1 MFTALMF
8 LFLLVSILSVIAL
21 IIGLIKPGKVVRFG
35 NTKTRGRVILIF
47 LPVLFISFI
56 LASVF
61 ASKSI
66 TPEERVAIDKKRAE
80 EKVLK
85 ENQEKEKIEKEKKA
99 KEQEKKAQEKE
110 EQEKEEQEKEEQ
122 EKEEQE
128 KAKLEKKATEEKH
141 KQEEAQQKAEKEAK
155 EKEKQQKEKKEAKP
169 DKEKQLPATQ
179 SNKISVK
186 AGLGDTEENFVKEY
200 GSNKGST
207 SIARFANDYIIAMF
221 LEGRANNITLQFS
234 QSGKQSHSLSDV
246 MTEVKNILPVDA
258 IEKERYTDAQDPERE
273 IITFTS
279 EILKNSVPETAFLGD
294 ESGTCMA
301 IIRKGLNEEY
311 ISAVIALGNSNP

>member
-1 MFTALMF
+1 M
-8 LFLLVSILSVIAL
+8 
-21 IIGLIKPGKVVRFG
+21 
-35 NTKTRGRVILIF
+35 
-47 LPVLFISFI
+47 
-56 LASVF
+56 F

-110 EQEKEEQEKEEQ
+110 EQEK
-122 EKEEQE
+122 
-128 KAKLEKKATEEKH
+128 AKLEKKATEEKH

-155 EKEKQQKEKKEAKP
+155 EKAEAEAEEKEKQQKEKKEDTP

-234 QSGKQSHSLSDV
+234 QSGKQSRSLSDV

>member
-8 LFLLVSILSVIAL
+8 LFLLVAILSVIAL
-21 IIGLIKPGKVVRFG
+21 IIGLIKPGKVIRFG

-110 EQEKEEQEKEEQ
+110 EQEK
-122 EKEEQE
+122 
-128 KAKLEKKATEEKH
+128 AKQANEEKR

-155 EKEKQQKEKKEAKP
+155 EKAEAEEKEKQQKEKKESTP

-200 GSNKGST
+200 GSNKGSA

-234 QSGKQSHSLSDV
+234 QSGKQSRSLSDV

-311 ISAVIALGNSNP
+311 ISAVIALGTSNP

>member
-1 MFTALMF
+1 MF
-8 LFLLVSILSVIAL
+8 LFLLASILSVIAL

-56 LASVF
+56 LASLF

-85 ENQEKEKIEKEKKA
+85 ENQEKEKVEKEKEKKA
-99 KEQEKKAQEKE
+99 NEQEKKAQEKE
-110 EQEKEEQEKEEQ
+110 EQEKAKQAKE
-122 EKEEQE
+122 
-128 KAKLEKKATEEKH
+128 EKKAAEEKR
-141 KQEEAQQKAEKEAK
+141 KQDEAHQKAEKEAK
-155 EKEKQQKEKKEAKP
+155 EKAEAAEKEKQQKEKKESIP
-169 DKEKQLPATQ
+169 DKDKQLPATQ

-200 GSNKGST
+200 GSNKGSA
-207 SIARFANDYIIAMF
+207 SIARFANDYILAMF

-258 IEKERYTDAQDPERE
+258 IEKERYTDTQDPERE

>member
-47 LPVLFISFI
+47 LPLLFISFI

-66 TPEERVAIDKKRAE
+66 TPEERVAIDKKRVE

-110 EQEKEEQEKEEQ
+110 EQEK
-122 EKEEQE
+122 
-128 KAKLEKKATEEKH
+128 AKQANEEKKAAEEKR

-155 EKEKQQKEKKEAKP
+155 EKAEAEEKEKQQKEKKESTP

-200 GSNKGST
+200 GSNKGSA

-234 QSGKQSHSLSDV
+234 QSGKQSRSLSDV

-258 IEKERYTDAQDPERE
+258 IEKDRYIDAQDPERE

>member
-1 MFTALMF
+1 MF

-56 LASVF
+56 LASAF

-110 EQEKEEQEKEEQ
+110 EQEK
-122 EKEEQE
+122 
-128 KAKLEKKATEEKH
+128 AKQANEEKKTAEEKR

-155 EKEKQQKEKKEAKP
+155 EKAEAEEKEKQQKEKKESTP

-200 GSNKGST
+200 GSNKGSA

-234 QSGKQSHSLSDV
+234 QSGKQSRSLSDV

>member
-8 LFLLVSILSVIAL
+8 LFLLASILSVIAL

-56 LASVF
+56 LASLF

-85 ENQEKEKIEKEKKA
+85 ENQEKEKVEKEKEKKA
-99 KEQEKKAQEKE
+99 NEQEKKAQEKE
-110 EQEKEEQEKEEQ
+110 EQAKE
-122 EKEEQE
+122 
-128 KAKLEKKATEEKH
+128 EKKAAEEKS
-141 KQEEAQQKAEKEAK
+141 KQDEAYQKAEKEAE
-155 EKEKQQKEKKEAKP
+155 EKEKQQKEKKESTP
-169 DKEKQLPATQ
+169 DKDKQLPATQ

-200 GSNKGST
+200 GSNKGSA
-207 SIARFANDYIIAMF
+207 SIARFANDYILAMF

-234 QSGKQSHSLSDV
+234 QSGKQSRSLSDV

-258 IEKERYTDAQDPERE
+258 IEKERYTDTQDPERE

>member
-1 MFTALMF
+1 MF

-85 ENQEKEKIEKEKKA
+85 ENQEKEKIEKEKEKKA
-99 KEQEKKAQEKE
+99 NEQEKKAQEKE
-110 EQEKEEQEKEEQ
+110 EQEK
-122 EKEEQE
+122 
-128 KAKLEKKATEEKH
+128 AKQAKEKKKVAEEKQ
-141 KQEEAQQKAEKEAK
+141 KQEEAQQKAEKEAEEK
-155 EKEKQQKEKKEAKP
+155 AEAEEKEKQQKEKKEATP

-234 QSGKQSHSLSDV
+234 QSGKQSRSLSDV

>member
-21 IIGLIKPGKVVRFG
+21 IIGLIKPGKVLRFG

-110 EQEKEEQEKEEQ
+110 EQEKAKQAKE
-122 EKEEQE
+122 
-128 KAKLEKKATEEKH
+128 EKKAAEEKR

-155 EKEKQQKEKKEAKP
+155 EKAEAEEKEKQQKEKKESTP

-200 GSNKGST
+200 GSNKGSA

-246 MTEVKNILPVDA
+246 MAEVKNILPVDA

-279 EILKNSVPETAFLGD
+279 ETLKNSVPETAFLGD

>member
-1 MFTALMF
+1 MF

-56 LASVF
+56 LASAF

-110 EQEKEEQEKEEQ
+110 EQEK
-122 EKEEQE
+122 
-128 KAKLEKKATEEKH
+128 AKQANEEKKAAEEKR

-155 EKEKQQKEKKEAKP
+155 EKAEAEEKEKQQKEKKESTP

-200 GSNKGST
+200 GSNKGSA

-234 QSGKQSHSLSDV
+234 QSGKQSRSLSDV

-311 ISAVIALGNSNP
+311 ISAVIALGTSNP

>member
-85 ENQEKEKIEKEKKA
+85 ENQEK
-99 KEQEKKAQEKE
+99 
-110 EQEKEEQEKEEQ
+110 
-122 EKEEQE
+122 
-128 KAKLEKKATEEKH
+128 AKLEKKATEEKH

-155 EKEKQQKEKKEAKP
+155 EKAEAEAEEKEKQQKEKKEDTP

-234 QSGKQSHSLSDV
+234 QSGKQSRSLSDV
-246 MTEVKNILPVDA
+246 MTEVKNILPVNA

>member
-1 MFTALMF
+1 MF

-21 IIGLIKPGKVVRFG
+21 IIGLIKPGKVVRVG

-85 ENQEKEKIEKEKKA
+85 ENQEKEK
-99 KEQEKKAQEKE
+99 EKKAQEKE
-110 EQEKEEQEKEEQ
+110 EQEK
-122 EKEEQE
+122 
-128 KAKLEKKATEEKH
+128 AKQANEEKKAAEEKR

-155 EKEKQQKEKKEAKP
+155 EKAEAEEKEKQQKEKKESTP

-200 GSNKGST
+200 GSNKGSA
-207 SIARFANDYIIAMF
+207 SIARFANDSIIAMF

-234 QSGKQSHSLSDV
+234 QSGKQSRSLSDV

-258 IEKERYTDAQDPERE
+258 IEKDRYTDAQDPERE

>member
-110 EQEKEEQEKEEQ
+110 EQEK
-122 EKEEQE
+122 
-128 KAKLEKKATEEKH
+128 AKLEKKATEEKH

-155 EKEKQQKEKKEAKP
+155 EKAEAEEKEKQQKEKKEDTP

-234 QSGKQSHSLSDV
+234 QSGKQSRSLSDV
-246 MTEVKNILPVDA
+246 MTEVKNILPVNA

>member
-85 ENQEKEKIEKEKKA
+85 ENQEQEKIEKEKKA

-110 EQEKEEQEKEEQ
+110 EQEK
-122 EKEEQE
+122 
-128 KAKLEKKATEEKH
+128 AKQANEEKKAAEEKR

-155 EKEKQQKEKKEAKP
+155 EKAEAEEKEKQQKEKKESTP

-200 GSNKGST
+200 GSNKGSA

-234 QSGKQSHSLSDV
+234 QSGKQSRSLSDV

-258 IEKERYTDAQDPERE
+258 IEKDRYTDAQDPERE

>member
-8 LFLLVSILSVIAL
+8 LFLLVAILSVIAL
-21 IIGLIKPGKVVRFG
+21 IIGLIKPGKVIRFG

-110 EQEKEEQEKEEQ
+110 EQEK
-122 EKEEQE
+122 
-128 KAKLEKKATEEKH
+128 AKQANEEKR

-155 EKEKQQKEKKEAKP
+155 EKAEAEEKEKQQKEKKESTP

-200 GSNKGST
+200 GSNKGSA

-234 QSGKQSHSLSDV
+234 QSGKQSRSLSDV

>member
-8 LFLLVSILSVIAL
+8 LFLLASILSVIAL

-56 LASVF
+56 LASLF

-85 ENQEKEKIEKEKKA
+85 ENQEKEKVEKEKEKKA
-99 KEQEKKAQEKE
+99 NEQEKKAQEKE
-110 EQEKEEQEKEEQ
+110 EQAKE
-122 EKEEQE
+122 
-128 KAKLEKKATEEKH
+128 EKKAAEEKS
-141 KQEEAQQKAEKEAK
+141 KQDEAYQKAEKEAE
-155 EKEKQQKEKKEAKP
+155 EKEKQQKEKKESTP
-169 DKEKQLPATQ
+169 DKDKQLPATQ

-200 GSNKGST
+200 GSNKGSA
-207 SIARFANDYIIAMF
+207 SIARFANDYILAMF

-234 QSGKQSHSLSDV
+234 QSGKQSRSLSDV

-258 IEKERYTDAQDPERE
+258 IEKERYTDTQDPERE

-294 ESGTCMA
+294 ESGTCMT

>member
-110 EQEKEEQEKEEQ
+110 EQEK
-122 EKEEQE
+122 
-128 KAKLEKKATEEKH
+128 AKLEKKATEEKH
-141 KQEEAQQKAEKEAK
+141 KQEEAQQKAEKEAE
-155 EKEKQQKEKKEAKP
+155 EKEKQQKEKKEDTP

-234 QSGKQSHSLSDV
+234 QSGKQSRSLSDV

>member
-8 LFLLVSILSVIAL
+8 LFLLVSILSMIAL

-47 LPVLFISFI
+47 VPVLFISFI

-85 ENQEKEKIEKEKKA
+85 ENQEKEK
-99 KEQEKKAQEKE
+99 EKKAQEKE
-110 EQEKEEQEKEEQ
+110 EQEK
-122 EKEEQE
+122 
-128 KAKLEKKATEEKH
+128 AKQANEEKKAAEEKR

-155 EKEKQQKEKKEAKP
+155 EKAEAEEKEKQQKEKKESTP

-234 QSGKQSHSLSDV
+234 QSGKQSRSLSDV

>member
-8 LFLLVSILSVIAL
+8 LFLLASILSVIAL

-56 LASVF
+56 LASLF

-110 EQEKEEQEKEEQ
+110 EQEK
-122 EKEEQE
+122 
-128 KAKLEKKATEEKH
+128 AKQANEEKKVAEEKR
-141 KQEEAQQKAEKEAK
+141 KQEESQQKAEKEAK
-155 EKEKQQKEKKEAKP
+155 EKAEAEEKEKQQKEKKESTP

-200 GSNKGST
+200 GSNKGSA

-234 QSGKQSHSLSDV
+234 QSGKQSRSLSDV

-258 IEKERYTDAQDPERE
+258 IEKDRYTDAQDPERE

>member
-8 LFLLVSILSVIAL
+8 LFLLVSIISLIAL
-21 IIGLIKPGKVVRFG
+21 IIGLIKPRKVVRFG

-56 LASVF
+56 LASLF

-85 ENQEKEKIEKEKKA
+85 ENQEKEKKA

-110 EQEKEEQEKEEQ
+110 EQEK
-122 EKEEQE
+122 
-128 KAKLEKKATEEKH
+128 AKLEKKTAEEKL

-155 EKEKQQKEKKEAKP
+155 EKAEAEEKEKQQKEKKESTP

-200 GSNKGST
+200 GSNKGSA

-234 QSGKQSHSLSDV
+234 QSGKQSRSLSDV

>member
-8 LFLLVSILSVIAL
+8 LFLLASILSVIAL

-56 LASVF
+56 LASLF

-85 ENQEKEKIEKEKKA
+85 ENQEKEKVEKEKEKKA
-99 KEQEKKAQEKE
+99 NEQEKKAQEKE
-110 EQEKEEQEKEEQ
+110 EQAKE
-122 EKEEQE
+122 
-128 KAKLEKKATEEKH
+128 EKKAAEEKS
-141 KQEEAQQKAEKEAK
+141 KQDEAYQKAEKEAE
-155 EKEKQQKEKKEAKP
+155 EKEKQQKEKKESTP
-169 DKEKQLPATQ
+169 DKDKQLPATQ

-200 GSNKGST
+200 GSNKGSA
-207 SIARFANDYIIAMF
+207 SIARFANDYILAMF

-234 QSGKQSHSLSDV
+234 QSGKQSRSLSDV

-258 IEKERYTDAQDPERE
+258 IEKERYTDTQDPERE

-311 ISAVIALGNSNP
+311 ISAVIALGNINP

>member
-85 ENQEKEKIEKEKKA
+85 ENQEKEKER
-99 KEQEKKAQEKE
+99 KAQEKE
-110 EQEKEEQEKEEQ
+110 EQEK
-122 EKEEQE
+122 
-128 KAKLEKKATEEKH
+128 AKQANEEKKAAEEKR

-155 EKEKQQKEKKEAKP
+155 EKAEAEEKEKQQKEKKESTP

-200 GSNKGST
+200 GSNKGSA

-234 QSGKQSHSLSDV
+234 QSGKQSRSLSDV

-258 IEKERYTDAQDPERE
+258 IEKDRYTDAQDPERE

>member
-1 MFTALMF
+1 MF

-47 LPVLFISFI
+47 LPILFISFI

-66 TPEERVAIDKKRAE
+66 TPEERVAIEKKRAE

-110 EQEKEEQEKEEQ
+110 EQK
-122 EKEEQE
+122 

-155 EKEKQQKEKKEAKP
+155 EKAEAEAEEKEKQQKEKKEDTP

-234 QSGKQSHSLSDV
+234 QSGKQSRSLSDV

>member
-1 MFTALMF
+1 MF
-8 LFLLVSILSVIAL
+8 LFLLVSILSMIAL

-47 LPVLFISFI
+47 VPVLFISFI

-85 ENQEKEKIEKEKKA
+85 ENQEKEK
-99 KEQEKKAQEKE
+99 EKKAQEKE
-110 EQEKEEQEKEEQ
+110 EQEK
-122 EKEEQE
+122 
-128 KAKLEKKATEEKH
+128 AKQANEEKKAAEEKR

-155 EKEKQQKEKKEAKP
+155 EKAEAEEKEKQQKEKKESTP

-234 QSGKQSHSLSDV
+234 QSGKQSRSLSDV

>member
-1 MFTALMF
+1 M
-8 LFLLVSILSVIAL
+8 
-21 IIGLIKPGKVVRFG
+21 
-35 NTKTRGRVILIF
+35 
-47 LPVLFISFI
+47 
-56 LASVF
+56 F

-110 EQEKEEQEKEEQ
+110 EQEK
-122 EKEEQE
+122 
-128 KAKLEKKATEEKH
+128 AKQANEEKR

-155 EKEKQQKEKKEAKP
+155 EKAEAEEKEKQQKEKKESTP

-200 GSNKGST
+200 GSNKGSA

-234 QSGKQSHSLSDV
+234 QSGKQSRSLSDV

-311 ISAVIALGNSNP
+311 ISAVIALGTSNP

>member
-110 EQEKEEQEKEEQ
+110 EQEK
-122 EKEEQE
+122 
-128 KAKLEKKATEEKH
+128 AKQANEEKKAAEEKR

-155 EKEKQQKEKKEAKP
+155 EKAEAEEKEKQQKEKKESTP

-200 GSNKGST
+200 GSNKGSA
-207 SIARFANDYIIAMF
+207 SIARFANDYILAMF

-234 QSGKQSHSLSDV
+234 QSGKQSRSLSDV

>member
-85 ENQEKEKIEKEKKA
+85 ENQEKEKIEKEKEKKA
-99 KEQEKKAQEKE
+99 NEQEKKAQEKE
-110 EQEKEEQEKEEQ
+110 EQEK
-122 EKEEQE
+122 
-128 KAKLEKKATEEKH
+128 AKQAKEKKKVAEEKQ
-141 KQEEAQQKAEKEAK
+141 KQEEAQQKAEKEAE
-155 EKEKQQKEKKEAKP
+155 EKEKQQKEKKEATP

-186 AGLGDTEENFVKEY
+186 AGLGDTEENFIKEY

-234 QSGKQSHSLSDV
+234 QSGKQSRSLSDV

>member
-1 MFTALMF
+1 M
-8 LFLLVSILSVIAL
+8 
-21 IIGLIKPGKVVRFG
+21 
-35 NTKTRGRVILIF
+35 
-47 LPVLFISFI
+47 
-56 LASVF
+56 F

-85 ENQEKEKIEKEKKA
+85 ENQEKEKIEKEKEKKA
-99 KEQEKKAQEKE
+99 NEQEKKAQEKE
-110 EQEKEEQEKEEQ
+110 EQEK
-122 EKEEQE
+122 
-128 KAKLEKKATEEKH
+128 AKQAKEKKKVAEEKQ
-141 KQEEAQQKAEKEAK
+141 KQEEAQQKAEKEAE
-155 EKEKQQKEKKEAKP
+155 EKEKQQKEKKEATP

-234 QSGKQSHSLSDV
+234 QSGKQSRSLSDV

>member
-1 MFTALMF
+1 MF

-110 EQEKEEQEKEEQ
+110 EQEK
-122 EKEEQE
+122 
-128 KAKLEKKATEEKH
+128 AKLEKKATEEKH

-155 EKEKQQKEKKEAKP
+155 EKAEAEAEEKEKQQKEKKEDTP

-234 QSGKQSHSLSDV
+234 QSGKQSRSLSDV

-301 IIRKGLNEEY
+301 IIPKGLNEEY

>member
-85 ENQEKEKIEKEKKA
+85 ENQEKEKIEKEKEKKA

-110 EQEKEEQEKEEQ
+110 EQEK
-122 EKEEQE
+122 
-128 KAKLEKKATEEKH
+128 AKLEKKAAEEKR

-155 EKEKQQKEKKEAKP
+155 EKAEAEEKEKQQKEKKESTP

-200 GSNKGST
+200 GSNKGSA

-234 QSGKQSHSLSDV
+234 QSGKQSRSLSDV

>member
-1 MFTALMF
+1 MF

-21 IIGLIKPGKVVRFG
+21 IIGLIKPAKVLRFG

-110 EQEKEEQEKEEQ
+110 EQEKAKE
-122 EKEEQE
+122 
-128 KAKLEKKATEEKH
+128 EKKAAEEKR

-155 EKEKQQKEKKEAKP
+155 EKAEAEEKEKQQKEKKESTP

-200 GSNKGST
+200 GSNKGSA

-246 MTEVKNILPVDA
+246 MAEVKNILPVDA

-279 EILKNSVPETAFLGD
+279 ETLKNSVPETAFLGD

>member
-1 MFTALMF
+1 MF

-110 EQEKEEQEKEEQ
+110 EQEK
-122 EKEEQE
+122 
-128 KAKLEKKATEEKH
+128 AKQANEEKKVAEEKR
-141 KQEEAQQKAEKEAK
+141 KQEEAQQKAEKEAE
-155 EKEKQQKEKKEAKP
+155 EKEKQQNEKKESTP

-200 GSNKGST
+200 GSNKGSA

-234 QSGKQSHSLSDV
+234 QSGKQSRSLSDV

>member
-1 MFTALMF
+1 MF
-8 LFLLVSILSVIAL
+8 LFLLASILSVIAL

-56 LASVF
+56 LASLF

-85 ENQEKEKIEKEKKA
+85 ENQEKEKVEKEKEKKA
-99 KEQEKKAQEKE
+99 NEQEKKAQEKE
-110 EQEKEEQEKEEQ
+110 EQEKAKQAKE
-122 EKEEQE
+122 
-128 KAKLEKKATEEKH
+128 EKKAAEEKR
-141 KQEEAQQKAEKEAK
+141 KQDEAHQKAEKEAK
-155 EKEKQQKEKKEAKP
+155 EKAEAAEKEKQQKEKKESIP
-169 DKEKQLPATQ
+169 DKDKQLPATQ

-200 GSNKGST
+200 GSNKGSA
-207 SIARFANDYIIAMF
+207 SIARFANDYILAMF

-258 IEKERYTDAQDPERE
+258 IEKERYTDTQDPERE

-311 ISAVIALGNSNP
+311 ISVVIALGNSNP

>member
-1 MFTALMF
+1 MF
-8 LFLLVSILSVIAL
+8 LFLLASILSVIAL

-56 LASVF
+56 LASLF

-85 ENQEKEKIEKEKKA
+85 ENQEKEKIEKEKEKKA
-99 KEQEKKAQEKE
+99 NEQEKKAQEKE
-110 EQEKEEQEKEEQ
+110 EQEKTKQ
-122 EKEEQE
+122 
-128 KAKLEKKATEEKH
+128 AKEKKKVAEEKQ

-155 EKEKQQKEKKEAKP
+155 EKAEAEEKEKQQKEKKEATP

-234 QSGKQSHSLSDV
+234 QSGKQSRSLSDV

>member
-8 LFLLVSILSVIAL
+8 LFLLVSILSLIAL

-110 EQEKEEQEKEEQ
+110 EQEK
-122 EKEEQE
+122 
-128 KAKLEKKATEEKH
+128 AKQANEEKKAAEEKR

-155 EKEKQQKEKKEAKP
+155 EKAEAEEKEKQQKEKKESTP

-200 GSNKGST
+200 GSNKGSA

-234 QSGKQSHSLSDV
+234 QSGKQSRSLSDV

-258 IEKERYTDAQDPERE
+258 IEKDRYTDAQDPERE

>member
-8 LFLLVSILSVIAL
+8 LFLLASILSVIAL

-56 LASVF
+56 LASLF

-85 ENQEKEKIEKEKKA
+85 ENQEKEKVEKEKEKKA
-99 KEQEKKAQEKE
+99 NEQEKKAQEKE
-110 EQEKEEQEKEEQ
+110 EQEKAKQAKE
-122 EKEEQE
+122 
-128 KAKLEKKATEEKH
+128 EKKAAEEKR
-141 KQEEAQQKAEKEAK
+141 KQDEAHQKAEKEAK
-155 EKEKQQKEKKEAKP
+155 EKAEAAEKEKQQKEKKESIP
-169 DKEKQLPATQ
+169 DKDKQLPATQ

-200 GSNKGST
+200 GSNKGSA
-207 SIARFANDYIIAMF
+207 SIARFANDYILAMF

-258 IEKERYTDAQDPERE
+258 IEKERYTDTQDPERE

-311 ISAVIALGNSNP
+311 ISVVIALGNSNP

>member
-1 MFTALMF
+1 M
-8 LFLLVSILSVIAL
+8 
-21 IIGLIKPGKVVRFG
+21 
-35 NTKTRGRVILIF
+35 
-47 LPVLFISFI
+47 
-56 LASVF
+56 F

-66 TPEERVAIDKKRAE
+66 TPEERIAIDKKRAE

-110 EQEKEEQEKEEQ
+110 EQEK
-122 EKEEQE
+122 
-128 KAKLEKKATEEKH
+128 AKQANEEKKAAEEKR

-155 EKEKQQKEKKEAKP
+155 EKAEAEEKEKQQKEKKESTP

-200 GSNKGST
+200 GSNKGSA

-234 QSGKQSHSLSDV
+234 QSGKQSRSLSDV

-258 IEKERYTDAQDPERE
+258 IEKDRYTDAQDPERE

>member
-56 LASVF
+56 LASAF

-110 EQEKEEQEKEEQ
+110 EQEK
-122 EKEEQE
+122 
-128 KAKLEKKATEEKH
+128 AKQANEEKKTAEEKR

-155 EKEKQQKEKKEAKP
+155 EKAEAEEKEKQQKEKKESTP

-200 GSNKGST
+200 GSNKGSA

-234 QSGKQSHSLSDV
+234 QSGKQSRSLSDV

>member
-1 MFTALMF
+1 MF

-21 IIGLIKPGKVVRFG
+21 IIGLIKPGKVIRFG
-35 NTKTRGRVILIF
+35 NIKTRGRVILIF

-110 EQEKEEQEKEEQ
+110 EQEKAKE
-122 EKEEQE
+122 
-128 KAKLEKKATEEKH
+128 EKKAAEEKR

-155 EKEKQQKEKKEAKP
+155 EKAEAEEKEKQQKEKKESTP

-200 GSNKGST
+200 GSNKGSA

-246 MTEVKNILPVDA
+246 MAEVKNILPVDA

-279 EILKNSVPETAFLGD
+279 ETLKNSVPETAFLGD
-294 ESGTCMA
+294 ESGTCMT

>member
-1 MFTALMF
+1 M
-8 LFLLVSILSVIAL
+8 
-21 IIGLIKPGKVVRFG
+21 
-35 NTKTRGRVILIF
+35 
-47 LPVLFISFI
+47 
-56 LASVF
+56 F

-110 EQEKEEQEKEEQ
+110 EQEK
-122 EKEEQE
+122 
-128 KAKLEKKATEEKH
+128 AKQANEEKKAAEEKA
-141 KQEEAQQKAEKEAK
+141 EAE
-155 EKEKQQKEKKEAKP
+155 EKEKQQKEKKESTP

-200 GSNKGST
+200 GSNKGSA

-234 QSGKQSHSLSDV
+234 QSGKQSRSLSDV

-258 IEKERYTDAQDPERE
+258 IEKDRYTDAQDPERE